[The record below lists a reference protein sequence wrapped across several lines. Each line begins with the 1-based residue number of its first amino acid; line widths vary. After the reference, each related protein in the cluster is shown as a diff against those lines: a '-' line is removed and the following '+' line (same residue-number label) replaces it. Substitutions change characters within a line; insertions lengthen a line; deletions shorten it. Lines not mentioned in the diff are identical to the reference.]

1 MCTGYPLIAKAGLG
15 AVGALAGWANRDKLK
30 KGFRKLGGYVD
41 KASDHLRI
49 GG

>member
-1 MCTGYPLIAKAGLG
+1 MCTGLPLVANAGLG
-15 AVGALAGWANRDKLK
+15 ALGALTGWANRDKLK
-30 KGFRKLGGYVD
+30 KGFRKLGGAVD